1 MKQIV
6 VLLVAS
12 SLTLAAHTKQSL
24 DHGYFNVTSLE
35 DHREPNTTEDYDTTT
50 TAGLICPLGWIDGDA
65 MGCFLFS
72 PEMAGLS
79 WIEAF
84 EYCEEQV

>member
-1 MKQIV
+1 MKQII
-6 VLLVAS
+6 LLLAAS
-12 SLTLAAHTKQSL
+12 SLAWPSTT
-24 DHGYFNVTSLE
+24 E
-35 DHREPNTTEDYDTTT
+35 DPWEPTTTEDYDTTT

-65 MGCFLFS
+65 LGCFLFS